1 MTNHTA
7 TTTTPTLP
15 ISITP
20 TITFLAS
27 GSDISNPD
35 AESGYDKGLVAELAR
50 VGCGSKGYRKINLTA
65 QGHRDFAEWLEAMEG
80 ATAQGDG
87 PAIARS
93 CRVHREASLRYA
105 AELDAQAAATA
116 ALVER
121 IENHEGTVRTL
132 TIPDDTPEGTV
143 VATGHVETARERR
156 AAKKGLNANAA

>member
-1 MTNHTA
+1 MTNA
-7 TTTTPTLP
+7 PATLP

-50 VGCGSKGYRKINLTA
+50 VGCGGKGYRKIHLTA

-80 ATAQGDG
+80 ATAQSDG
-87 PAIARS
+87 PAVARS

-105 AELDAQAAATA
+105 AELDRKADDLRRDAA
-116 ALVER
+116 EQ
-121 IENHEGTVRTL
+121 GPKTL

-143 VATGHVETARERR
+143 VATGHVETARERKNRLARERR